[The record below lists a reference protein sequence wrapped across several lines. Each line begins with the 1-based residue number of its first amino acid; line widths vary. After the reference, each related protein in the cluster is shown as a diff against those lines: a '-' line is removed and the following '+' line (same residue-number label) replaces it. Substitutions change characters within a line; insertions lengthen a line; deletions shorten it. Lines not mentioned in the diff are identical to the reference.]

1 MRLPRS
7 FDQLLRV
14 PPDRR
19 AAMQAALLARVA
31 REEWPLVP
39 ALRARLQEAGLDAD
53 RARPA
58 DRLAGLAP
66 LSLDRMG
73 AAPPPHLRPTP
84 DPARI
89 RRHWGAGRKFGLV
102 LARGKG
108 GALLQRGYVPV
119 PEATDQIEDLAVE
132 STQHDLELL
141 REQLIR
147 CALLLGLTGRTPI
160 AAEGALLPA
169 ALRAALP
176 TAAHPEE
183 APRRAQPAP
192 LLLVADPSTMEDA
205 LSRASD
211 PDSVLCVAEHIDP
224 RWPTAVWSP
233 ALRLLLPAVEGRRAL
248 LFDDLVAL
256 EHDQESGLIIATH
269 LAHHGT
275 MLARVLLPGTESW
288 ELLPAA
294 GSGLPLVTGL

>member
-58 DRLAGLAP
+58 ERLAGLAP
-66 LSLDRMG
+66 LPLDRLA

-119 PEATDQIEDLAVE
+119 PEATDQVGDLAVE

-147 CALLLGLTGRTPI
+147 CALLLGLSGRAPI

-176 TAAHPEE
+176 TTPHPEG
-183 APRRAQPAP
+183 APRRSRPAP
-192 LLLVADPSTMEDA
+192 PLVVADPSTMEDA

-211 PDSVLCVAEHIDP
+211 PDGVLCVAERTDP
-224 RWPTAVWSP
+224 RWPTAIWSP

-248 LFDDLVAL
+248 VFDDLVAL
-256 EHDQESGLIIATH
+256 ERGHESGLVVATH

-275 MLARVLLPGTESW
+275 MLAGVLVPESASW
-288 ELLPAA
+288 ELLPSA
-294 GSGLPLVTGL
+294 GSGLPLIAGL

>member
-39 ALRARLQEAGLDAD
+39 ALRARLQAAGLDAD

-58 DRLAGLAP
+58 ELLAGLAP
-66 LSLDRMG
+66 LPLDRLA
-73 AAPPPHLRPTP
+73 AAPPHHLRPTP

-108 GALLQRGYVPV
+108 GALLQRGYLPV
-119 PEATDQIEDLAVE
+119 PEATDEIEALVVE

-141 REQLIR
+141 REQLVR
-147 CALLLGLTGRTPI
+147 CALLLGLSGRDPVP
-160 AAEGALLPA
+160 AEGAVLPA
-169 ALRAALP
+169 ALRAALQP
-176 TAAHPEE
+176 EAGPRAA
-183 APRRAQPAP
+183 RRAPP
-192 LLLVADPSTMEDA
+192 LVVADPSTMEDA
-205 LSRASD
+205 LSRS
-211 PDSVLCVAEHIDP
+211 PDAGGVLCVAERADLQ
-224 RWPTAVWSP
+224 WPTAVWSP
-233 ALRLLLPAVEGRRAL
+233 TLRVLLPVVEDRRTL
-248 LFDDLVAL
+248 LFDDLIAL
-256 EHDQESGLIIATH
+256 EQDANSGLVAATH

-275 MLARVLLPGTESW
+275 VLAKVLLPGSEPW
-288 ELLPAA
+288 ELLPPAD
-294 GSGLPLVTGL
+294 SGLPLLGGL